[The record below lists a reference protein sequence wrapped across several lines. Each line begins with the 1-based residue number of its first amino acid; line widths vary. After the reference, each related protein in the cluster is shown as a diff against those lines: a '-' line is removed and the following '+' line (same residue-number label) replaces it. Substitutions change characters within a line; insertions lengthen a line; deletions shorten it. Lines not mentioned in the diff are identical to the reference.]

1 MIARITLIDQFLKG
15 GLIKLEADR
24 KDGAVHIV
32 ILGSP
37 CLAASATGSSRAA
50 CTHMRICG
58 PRMRANAPVRATC
71 SAGETADTY
80 IRICGLKTCPNAP
93 FRAAGHVPI
102 WGASA
107 RLLVLAL
114 LAGITSGRLPPPLVG
129 GR

>member
-58 PRMRANAPVRATC
+58 PRMRANAPVRAIC
-71 SAGETADTY
+71 SAGETADTN

-102 WGASA
+102 WGGECPAVGSC
-107 RLLVLAL
+107 
-114 LAGITSGRLPPPLVG
+114 LVG
-129 GR
+129 GNYFGPSPAALGRR